1 MLISGT
7 KDFPTSAEDTF
18 KLLTNPD
25 VIVNAMPGMKSLEHI
40 TESSFKASMEVGV
53 GGIKGVYDGQL
64 EMKDVNPGKGYRLIV
79 HGEGQ
84 LGFMDA
90 DVQISLAPN
99 DNGTTVSYKGEAKV
113 GGTVAGVGQRM
124 LSGVARMLINQ
135 FFNGIVKAA
144 NEQSGQ

>member
-1 MLISGT
+1 MLVSGT
-7 KDFPTSAEDTF
+7 KDFPTSPEDTF

-25 VIVNAMPGMKSLEHI
+25 VIVKAMPGMKSLERI
-40 TESSFKASMEVGV
+40 TEHSFKASMEVGV
-53 GGIKGVYDGQL
+53 GGIKGAYDGQL
-64 EMKDVNPGKGYRLIV
+64 DLKDVHPGKGYRLVV

-90 DVQISLAPN
+90 DVKMTLAPA
-99 DNGTTVSYKGEAKV
+99 DNGTTLSYNGEAKV

-135 FFNGIVKAA
+135 FFNHVLQSA
-144 NEQSGQ
+144 NEASKA